1 MKTFI
6 LKNLKLLRRSYGL
19 SQQQLADVLGISQ
32 QSINKYE
39 TRDVQPDLE
48 TLKKMADYFH
58 TTIDFLV
65 DYGGR
70 NEAAQNQ
77 PTITFSPEEAN
88 LISHYRRLGNIER
101 ICLNLLLKTWNKN
114 AENKED

>member
-1 MKTFI
+1 M
-6 LKNLKLLRRSYGL
+6 LKNIKLLRRSYGL

-48 TLKKMADYFH
+48 TLKRMADYFH

-65 DYGGR
+65 DYKGNDESASGQ
-70 NEAAQNQ
+70 AAMA
-77 PTITFSPEEAN
+77 FSSEEIR
-88 LISHYRRLGNIER
+88 LVTQYRTLGNTEKV
-101 ICLNLLLKTWNKN
+101 CLNLLLKTWNK
-114 AENKED
+114 APQSREE